1 MADTE
6 RRIVLVLGSGSGT
19 VAGALQALGIRA
31 PEPEWVARLH
41 ADLLDRSD
49 VAPDDGRP
57 AAWLET
63 GKVAVLDGPRE
74 RLETWLRRQL
84 DEAPELV
91 VADPGLPWFLGL
103 WQWAAL
109 RCDATVLTVVV
120 TGAEP
125 EPGDGIERTAGR
137 VNALLHTERATRDT
151 ARTIVRYDDLRAD
164 WTVPVA
170 ALDLEAVRSA
180 TAQDQR
186 AVHDF
191 MAADR
196 PIATTT
202 WDELAVPERL
212 REIAAAATVA
222 LADDDR
228 PALDALRAAYLDLYE
243 EAESITQSSVV
254 AVRNR
259 RRKQQ

>member
-1 MADTE
+1 ME
-6 RRIVLVLGSGSGT
+6 RRIVLVLGSGSST
-19 VAGALQALGIRA
+19 VAGALQALGIRS

-41 ADLLDRSD
+41 AELLDRCD
-49 VAPDDGRP
+49 VDLHDGRP
-57 AAWLET
+57 GAWLEA

-84 DEAPELV
+84 DESPELV
-91 VADPGLPWFLGL
+91 VADPGLAWFLGL
-103 WQWAAL
+103 WRWAAL
-109 RCDATVLTVVV
+109 RGGATVGPVLV

-125 EPGDGIERTAGR
+125 EPGDDTERTAGR
-137 VNALLHTERATRDT
+137 VNALLHTERATRETPRHLVDYR
-151 ARTIVRYDDLRAD
+151 AFRAD

-170 ALDLEAVRSA
+170 ALDLDAVRTA

-191 MAADR
+191 LSQDR

-202 WDELAVPERL
+202 WDELRLPARLRDLASRVAVDGEPADLDRL
-212 REIAAAATVA
+212 REEYA
-222 LADDDR
+222 
-228 PALDALRAAYLDLYE
+228 DLYA

-259 RRKQQ
+259 RRRRQP

>member
-1 MADTE
+1 MSE
-6 RRIVLVLGSGSGT
+6 SQRRLVLVLGSGSDM
-19 VAGALQALGIRA
+19 VAGALQALGIPR
-31 PEPEWVARLH
+31 PEPAWVARLH

-49 VAPDDGRP
+49 VALHDGRP
-57 AAWLET
+57 AAWLEA

-84 DEAPELV
+84 EESPELV
-91 VADPGLPWFLGL
+91 VADPGLAWFLGL

-109 RCDATVLTVVV
+109 RCEATVVPVLV

-125 EPGDGIERTAGR
+125 EPGDDTERTAGR

-151 ARTIVRYDDLRAD
+151 TRHLVDYAAFRAD

-170 ALDLEAVRSA
+170 ALDVDAVRSA

-186 AVHDF
+186 AVHEF
-191 MAADR
+191 LRTDR
-196 PIATTT
+196 PVATTT
-202 WDELAVPERL
+202 WDALAVPPRLRQLAVRVDLAAEPAELDRL
-212 REIAAAATVA
+212 RE
-222 LADDDR
+222 
-228 PALDALRAAYLDLYE
+228 AYADLYA
-243 EAESITQSSVV
+243 EAESISQSSVV

-259 RRKQQ
+259 RRKP

>member
-1 MADTE
+1 ME
-6 RRIVLVLGSGSGT
+6 RRIVLVAGPGSST
-19 VAGALQALGIRA
+19 VAGALQALGVRA

-49 VAPDDGRP
+49 VALHDGRP
-57 AAWLET
+57 AAWLEA
-63 GKVAVLDGPRE
+63 GKVAALDGPRE

-84 DEAPELV
+84 EESPELV

-109 RCDATVLTVVV
+109 RCEATVVPVLVV
-120 TGAEP
+120 GAEP
-125 EPGDGIERTAGR
+125 EPGDDTERTAAR
-137 VNALLHTERATRDT
+137 VNAMLHTERATRDT
-151 ARTIVRYDDLRAD
+151 ARHLVPYAALRAD

-170 ALDLEAVRSA
+170 ELDLDAVRSA

-191 MAADR
+191 MRADR
-196 PIATTT
+196 PIATAS
-202 WDELAVPERL
+202 WDDLAVPARL
-212 REIAAAATVA
+212 RDLAAATQRA

-243 EAESITQSSVV
+243 EAESISQSSVV

-259 RRKQQ
+259 RRKQP

>member
-1 MADTE
+1 ME
-6 RRIVLVLGSGSGT
+6 RRIALVLGSGSST
-19 VAGALQALGIRA
+19 MAGALQALGIRA

-49 VAPDDGRP
+49 VALHDGRP
-57 AAWLET
+57 AAWLEA
-63 GKVAVLDGPRE
+63 GKVAVLDRPRE
-74 RLETWLRRQL
+74 RLETWLHRQL
-84 DEAPELV
+84 EESPEIV

-109 RCDATVLTVVV
+109 RCDATVVCVLVH
-120 TGAEP
+120 GAEP
-125 EPGDGIERTAGR
+125 EPGDDTERTAGR
-137 VNALLHTERATRDT
+137 VNAMLHTERATRDT
-151 ARTIVRYDDLRAD
+151 PRHLVDHAALRAD

-170 ALDLEAVRSA
+170 ALDLDAVRSA

-191 MAADR
+191 MRADR
-196 PIATTT
+196 PVATTT
-202 WDELAVPERL
+202 WDQLRVPPRL
-212 REIAAAATVA
+212 REVAAATQRA

-228 PALDALRAAYLDLYE
+228 PALDELRAAYLDLYE
-243 EAESITQSSVV
+243 EAESISQSSVV

-259 RRKQQ
+259 RRKQP

>member
-1 MADTE
+1 MQ
-6 RRIVLVLGSGSGT
+6 RRLVLVLGSGSST
-19 VAGALQALGIRA
+19 VAGALQALGIRRS
-31 PEPEWVARLH
+31 EPEWVARLH

-49 VAPDDGRP
+49 VALHDARP
-57 AAWLET
+57 AAWLEA

-84 DEAPELV
+84 DESPEQV
-91 VADPGLPWFLGL
+91 VADPGLAWFLGL

-109 RCDATVLTVVV
+109 RCDATVVPVLV

-125 EPGDGIERTAGR
+125 EPGDDTERTAGR

-151 ARTIVRYDDLRAD
+151 PRHLVDHPAFRAD

-170 ALDLEAVRSA
+170 ALDLDAVRSA
-180 TAQDQR
+180 TAQAQR

-191 MAADR
+191 LRADR
-196 PIATTT
+196 PVATTT
-202 WDELAVPERL
+202 WDELAVPARLRDLASRVDLAADPAELDRL
-212 REIAAAATVA
+212 RE
-222 LADDDR
+222 
-228 PALDALRAAYLDLYE
+228 AYVELYA
-243 EAESITQSSVV
+243 EAESISQSSVV

-259 RRKQQ
+259 RRKQP